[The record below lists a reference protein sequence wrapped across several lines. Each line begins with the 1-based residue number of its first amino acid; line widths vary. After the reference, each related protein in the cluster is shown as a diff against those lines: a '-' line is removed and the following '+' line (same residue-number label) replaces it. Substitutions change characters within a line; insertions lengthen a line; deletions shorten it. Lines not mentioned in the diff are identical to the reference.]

1 MNWLHMEWIYILV
14 AGFCLVF
21 YWCMHLSSS
30 NSKILVC
37 RLIWLERILSPHP
50 RLPMWFF
57 CWTMFHSNQHQKSC
71 YHFFFCTLCLLWI
84 QFVTERDLVC
94 FLFLRLLYLP
104 ISSAHMFLW
113 AQATNGH
120 QWQLFLASFFKQW
133 VN

>member
-71 YHFFFCTLCLLWI
+71 YHFFFLHLVFIVDTVCYRARPCLFFI
-84 QFVTERDLVC
+84 FET
-94 FLFLRLLYLP
+94 F
-104 ISSAHMFLW
+104 ISSH
-113 AQATNGH
+113 
-120 QWQLFLASFFKQW
+120 LFSPHVLMSPSHKWPSVAVVLSFFL
-133 VN
+133 